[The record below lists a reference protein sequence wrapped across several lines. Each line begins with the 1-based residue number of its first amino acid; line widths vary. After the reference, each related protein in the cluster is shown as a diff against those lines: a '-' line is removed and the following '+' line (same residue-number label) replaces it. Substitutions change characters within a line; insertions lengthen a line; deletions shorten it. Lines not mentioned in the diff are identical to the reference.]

1 MTKTLLNSELLNSD
15 HFLFKKHIMKDN
27 SEKIIDSMMEKDA
40 FSQWMGIEILESE
53 SGYVKVSME
62 IRQEMCNGFGICH
75 GGITFSL
82 ADSALAFASNSRGSI
97 SVALENN
104 INYTKK
110 VEVGDTLIAE
120 TEEIQNGRTIGVYKV
135 RVSNQNEELVADFR
149 GTVYR
154 TGRH

>member
-1 MTKTLLNSELLNSD
+1 MM
-15 HFLFKKHIMKDN
+15 KK
-27 SEKIIDSMMEKDA
+27 DS

-53 SGYVKVSME
+53 PGYVKISMK
-62 IRQEMCNGFGICH
+62 IREEMVNGFGICH
-75 GGITFSL
+75 GGITFSF
-82 ADSALAFASNSRGSI
+82 ADSAFAFASNSRGSV

-110 VEVGDTLIAE
+110 VAVGDTLIAE

-135 RVSNQNEELVADFR
+135 RVTNQNDDLVADFR

-154 TGRH
+154 TGSH

>member
-1 MTKTLLNSELLNSD
+1 MSASD
-15 HFLFKKHIMKDN
+15 QDIISKMMKED
-27 SEKIIDSMMEKDA
+27 K
-40 FSQWMGIEILESE
+40 FSQWMGIKILDSDA
-53 SGYVKVSME
+53 GYVKLSMT
-62 IRQEMCNGFGICH
+62 IRDEMVNGFGICH

-82 ADSALAFASNSRGSI
+82 ADSALAFASNSRGSV

-120 TEEIQNGRTIGVYKV
+120 TEEIQNGRTIGVYKI
-135 RVSNQNEELVADFR
+135 RVINQHDDLVADFR

-154 TGRH
+154 TGKW

>member
-1 MTKTLLNSELLNSD
+1 MS
-15 HFLFKKHIMKDN
+15 KDYTN
-27 SEKIIDSMMEKDA
+27 IIKSMMEKDA
-40 FSQWMGIEILESE
+40 FSQWMGVDILESE
-53 SGYVKVSME
+53 PGYVKISMKV
-62 IRQEMCNGFGICH
+62 RQEMCNGFGICH

-110 VEVGDTLIAE
+110 VEIGDKLIAE
-120 TEEIQNGRTIGVYKV
+120 TEEIQNGRTIGVYKI
-135 RVSNQNEELVADFR
+135 RVVNQNDDLVADFR

-154 TGRH
+154 TGSH

>member
-1 MTKTLLNSELLNSD
+1 MS
-15 HFLFKKHIMKDN
+15 KDYKN
-27 SEKIIDSMMEKDA
+27 IIQSMMEKDA
-40 FSQWMGIEILESE
+40 FSQWIGIEILESE
-53 SGYVKVSME
+53 PGYVKISMK
-62 IRQEMCNGFGICH
+62 IREEMVNGFGICH

-82 ADSALAFASNSRGSI
+82 ADSALAFASNSRRSI

-110 VEVGDTLIAE
+110 VEVGDTLVAE

-135 RVSNQNEELVADFR
+135 RVINQNDDLVADFR

-154 TGRH
+154 TGSH